1 VPSGLRGDGVE
12 REREERRRPSL
23 RSFLIER
30 FSPPR
35 GAFFQAFGYA
45 VAYSVLC
52 TKFAGRSAGKGRD
65 LAFRTFFL
73 FFHVNHPHFSD
84 VNLHSS
90 YCTQAVT

>member
-65 LAFRTFFL
+65 LAFRTFF
-73 FFHVNHPHFSD
+73 FSFT
-84 VNLHSS
+84 STIPTS
-90 YCTQAVT
+90 QMSICTAVIPPKR